1 MTAASIAHD
10 HFSRELAAHSAAEQ
24 QPSTVVLLHDDCYGH
39 RFARPGVKQTDLNL
53 IVERPERL
61 RAGAM
66 GVAAAYVL
74 LGERHAGGRHAPH
87 PKAGPARQLPFRI
100 QRTARKVPLVADEV
114 TAVHGAALMKELQ
127 GLCAVAG
134 EKLAAGG
141 GELER
146 DKEKRPLHSG
156 DLYLCQE
163 SINALEGALG
173 GVCDAVDAVFEGTKS
188 GTGPYQAFACIRPPG
203 HHCSS
208 DYPSGFCWLNNVHV
222 GIQYAIKKYGLTH
235 AAIIDFDLHHGDGS
249 QEIAWGHNERMFYPD
264 KQIPQAKKTYIGYFS
279 LHDINSFPCE
289 MGDREKVQNA
299 SLCIDNAHGQSVWNI
314 HLQPWKTP
322 EEFWELYE
330 RRYSVLLDKVRA
342 FLKAQTEE
350 KSRLKGNTKPKSAI
364 FISAGFDASE
374 HETDWMQ
381 RHNVFVP
388 TEFYARFTRDIVNLA
403 QEQGTSVEGRV
414 ISVLEG
420 GYSNKALMS
429 GILSHISGL
438 CDGDAMP
445 STEPTNGLGVKPAPV
460 GLSGLGADADP
471 AMHKMRYDSRWW
483 HRDNLDALEELLDP
497 QPVASSNPRKPRMAT
512 FNAPTH
518 ASAMKIVDPSR
529 VHRSTSISSRAPSAS
544 PSRAPSPPPPE
555 VDWAT
560 ACGELAK
567 LLIPSARET
576 RSMTA
581 AQLLGEPKI
590 KKERGTT
597 AEASPPPAPAQPA
610 VAPSG
615 RTLRERKP
623 KAPPADEKP
632 QLALR
637 QQQRKESAD
646 RRRTIAVTVPA
657 ALDEPSAQPGPRR
670 RLSIASSTL
679 SAASAGT
686 ASTAR
691 PKVGGRRSSGAG
703 VEVKKTRVPSSS
715 SGSSTASR
723 RASGTARQPAL
734 PRIPSEASVTQAV
747 PAGKQRTASSQS
759 RNSADPMDALASGL
773 KRITIKVP
781 SSEEYEARQR
791 EKKPAA
797 GPTVGAR
804 GSSAAASR
812 AGPRAAP
819 AAKKPPKPRPGAPP
833 GPSANPRGLASR
845 AVAAAGA
852 SVANGA
858 HAASAAAGGDVA
870 MADAP
875 PLGAARDGA
884 NGTHHTN
891 GDGHRTAAP
900 TNGPGAANGAY
911 ASLQWMAPN
920 SEPGLPPD
928 AGEARGVPVFTATG
942 FIPFQVPGGQQKD
955 G

>member
-1 MTAASIAHD
+1 MAHPTPPPRRQSSQATHKRLSLNIKDAQNTPLPTSPAPAAHNHHHHTISSPSPRAAITSPAVHRPSPSPLRRSSSSLSIDFRASSPALGRRTSLISLRNGGDSPGASPKLSHRRSSANLLMQLAPALEEPPAMTANSIAHD
-10 HFSRELAAHSAAEQ
+10 YFARELGAHEAAAEEETQQQ

-39 RFARPGVKQTDLNL
+39 RFARPKVKQADLNL

-74 LGERHAGGRHAPH
+74 LGGRHAGGRHAPH
-87 PKAGPARQLPFRI
+87 PRADAAAAARGQPPFRI
-100 QRTARKVPLVADEV
+100 RRTQRKVSLVADEV
-114 TAVHGAALMKELQ
+114 TAVHGVSLMKELKV
-127 GLCAVAG
+127 LCAVAG

-146 DKEKRPLHSG
+146 EKEKRPLHSG

-173 GVCDAVDAVFEGTKS
+173 GVCDAVDAVFEGTKA

-264 KQIPQAKKTYIGYFS
+264 KQIPAAKKTYIGYFS

-299 SLCIDNAHGQSVWNI
+299 SLCVDNAHGQSVWNI

-342 FLKAQTEE
+342 FLKTQTEE
-350 KSRLKGNTKPKSAI
+350 KSKLKGNTKPKSAI

-388 TEFYARFTRDIVNLA
+388 TDFYARFTRDIVNLA
-403 QEQGTSVEGRV
+403 QEQGTSVDGRV
-414 ISVLEG
+414 VSVLEG
-420 GYSNKALMS
+420 GYSNKALVS

-445 STEPTNGLGVKPAPV
+445 STDPATNGLGMTAKPAPV

-471 AMHKMRYDSRWW
+471 AMHKMRYDARWW
-483 HRDNLDALEELLDP
+483 HRDNLDALDELLEP
-497 QPVASSNPRKPRMAT
+497 QPVASANPRRPRMAT

-518 ASAMKIVDPSR
+518 ASAMKIVDPAR
-529 VHRSTSISSRAPSAS
+529 VHRSASTSSRAPSAS

-567 LLIPSARET
+567 LLIPGARET
-576 RSMTA
+576 RSLTA
-581 AQLLGEPKI
+581 AQLGGETKA
-590 KKERGTT
+590 KRGTPAA
-597 AEASPPPAPAQPA
+597 AEASPPPQPAAAAPAVA
-610 VAPSG
+610 AAPSG

-623 KAPPADEKP
+623 KPAPVEEKP
-632 QLALR
+632 VPLAVR
-637 QQQRKESAD
+637 QRKESAD
-646 RRRTIAVTVPA
+646 RRRTIAVAPPA
-657 ALDEPSAQPGPRR
+657 AEAKPAQAGPRR

-679 SAASAGT
+679 SSAASAGT
-686 ASTAR
+686 SSTAR
-691 PKVGGRRSSGAG
+691 PKLGGRTSSAG
-703 VEVKKTRVPSSS
+703 IDVKKTRVASSTS

-723 RASGTARQPAL
+723 RASVTVRQQQPAL
-734 PRIPSEASVTQAV
+734 PRIPSEASVTQA
-747 PAGKQRTASSQS
+747 PTAAARQRTAS
-759 RNSADPMDALASGL
+759 
-773 KRITIKVP
+773 
-781 SSEEYEARQR
+781 
-791 EKKPAA
+791 
-797 GPTVGAR
+797 
-804 GSSAAASR
+804 
-812 AGPRAAP
+812 
-819 AAKKPPKPRPGAPP
+819 
-833 GPSANPRGLASR
+833 
-845 AVAAAGA
+845 
-852 SVANGA
+852 
-858 HAASAAAGGDVA
+858 
-870 MADAP
+870 
-875 PLGAARDGA
+875 
-884 NGTHHTN
+884 
-891 GDGHRTAAP
+891 
-900 TNGPGAANGAY
+900 
-911 ASLQWMAPN
+911 
-920 SEPGLPPD
+920 
-928 AGEARGVPVFTATG
+928 
-942 FIPFQVPGGQQKD
+942 
-955 G
+955 